1 MLVSNVKCSYLKNGV
16 WSSFSDQAENTMD
29 GIKIQT
35 NPNSAYY
42 LQYRTWNEGR
52 PGYYDYVKSTQD
64 DFAGMSGR
72 PIQRLQ
78 IQVYKNDGTKLT
90 SGVVVMYRVKNGS
103 EWIPWVSNA
112 DPEWMRSVQQKY
124 NLGGTLAVDSVYAG
138 NPGVNITG
146 VQILVYEEGSLGDF
160 TGGEVSASLSY
171 MVGNLSN
178 WSPFSQGALAPQ
190 MDGIKIQTSASKDY
204 YLLYKTWNAGN
215 SSYYPTVK
223 STEDDYAGYPGKA
236 IQRLAIQVFRND
248 GTKLTSGVIVMYRV
262 FAEGEWLPWVSNA
275 DPEWMHNAQNKYSL
289 GGTLD
294 VDSVYAGNAGQN
306 ISGVEIRI
314 FEDDSYNA
322 GSDSFSGSE
331 INLNL
336 SYMSDSLSN
345 WTPFSRS
352 VVSSDIDGIKI
363 QTDSSQPFYLQ
374 YKSWNEGR
382 TSYYPVVDSRGTAYN
397 DYAGY
402 PGQTMQLLSITAHS
416 SDGTKLTSGVV
427 VMYRVRVAGVWLPW
441 VSNADPEWMQ
451 SVFRQYNLDGTL
463 DTVSTYAGNKGQN
476 IDGVEIRA
484 FTGTTNNNPVGNLSG
499 TEYVPSLSYM
509 NDSLSNWTPF
519 SGSVITSKLDGI
531 KIQTDPSKPYYLVYK
546 SWNAGKSGYYPDVK
560 STGTAYNDYAGYP
573 GQPTQLLSIKA
584 YRNDGVK
591 LTTGVVVMYRVHI
604 GDSWIP
610 WVSNADPEWM
620 RSVQNKYG
628 LGGVLDYD
636 AYYAGNK
643 GQNINGIEI
652 RIFEENGISDAP
664 PTPSGPHKI
673 IQAPFISQLG
683 RYPTGCESVS
693 SVMALNYAGYD
704 ISVDTFIDQYLDKR
718 PWPFDPNETFGGN
731 PRLTSGW
738 GCYTPVIRKAMDK
751 ILEGKH
757 HSAKVVNG
765 MSIPDLCSTYIDK
778 DIPVIFWG
786 TIDMAPPH
794 PGKTWTYNGKSITW
808 IAPLHCLLLVGY
820 DDNHYIFNDPLK
832 TNAPTYYSKEAVEL
846 AYNGISKQA
855 MVLVENPYK
864 YIQPAIPDV
873 PAGTP
878 SILNFISDIRQ
889 LETIYTEWPGFILL
903 DPRSFVEEIT
913 KLFRGQE
920 YTGFQWDVTTSPVNY
935 AFTDYIKSNHPDLW
949 NRFYNYI
956 KKETNGHRSLM
967 SDGRKGRID
976 FAHLMATLEG
986 YQSKALVPHFWAGW
1000 GGDLAT
1006 GMRDTTYNIKENTDP
1021 GELYYGKTVQQIAD
1035 ATIGNESLT
1044 CNYTDFCSD
1053 FDAYKIAQKILE
1065 YYENAPHTGWNI
1077 HIVSDTIQ
1085 WYYTTYA
1092 NTLYTKRFEWITE
1105 ELNCD
1110 PTFESLTAAI
1120 YKTMNS
1126 DLEELGLLKLLAGDP
1141 TDKVNIAC
1149 CRAFA
1154 HYIYTMIHTYNS

>member
-1 MLVSNVKCSYLKNGV
+1 MLVSNIRLSYLKNGV
-16 WSSFSDQAENTMD
+16 WSSFTNQAENTMD

-35 NPNSAYY
+35 NPNSSYY
-42 LQYRTWNEGR
+42 LKYRTWNEGR
-52 PGYYDYVKSTQD
+52 SDYYPYVTSTED
-64 DFAGMSGR
+64 DFAGLSGR

-90 SGVVVMYRVKNGS
+90 SGVVVMYRVKNGDQ
-103 EWIPWVSNA
+103 WIPWVSNA

-138 NPGVNITG
+138 NPGQNITG

-171 MVGNLSN
+171 MVGSLSN
-178 WSPFSQGALAPQ
+178 WSPFSKGALAPQ

-248 GTKLTSGVIVMYRV
+248 GTKLTSGVIVMYRA

-275 DPEWMHNAQNKYSL
+275 DPEWMRNAQNKYSL

-322 GSDSFSGSE
+322 GSDNFSGSE

-382 TSYYPVVDSRGTAYN
+382 SSYYPVVDSRGTVYN

-402 PGQTMQLLSITAHS
+402 PGQTIQLLSISAYS
-416 SDGTKLTSGVV
+416 NDGTKLTSGVV
-427 VMYRVRVAGVWLPW
+427 IMYRVRVAGVWLPW

-519 SGSVITSKLDGI
+519 SGSVISSKLDGI

-546 SWNAGKSGYYPDVK
+546 SWNAGRSGYYPDVK

-573 GQPTQLLSIKA
+573 GQPTQLLSIKV

-652 RIFEENGISDAP
+652 RIFEENGISDTP
-664 PTPSGPHKI
+664 PTPSGPCKI

-693 SVMALNYAGYD
+693 SVMALNYAGYST
-704 ISVDTFIDQYLDKR
+704 SVDDFIDKYLDKK

-738 GCYTPVIRKAMDK
+738 GCYTPVIQKAMNR
-751 ILEGKH
+751 ILSGKKDYALDV
-757 HSAKVVNG
+757 SG
-765 MSIPDLCSTYIDK
+765 MSIPELCSEYIDN

-786 TIDMAPPH
+786 TIDMAPPYQ
-794 PGKTWTYNGKSITW
+794 GKTWTYNGKSITW

-820 DDNHYIFNDPLK
+820 DDNNYIFNDPLK
-832 TNAPTYYSKEAVEL
+832 TNAPTYYSKESVEL

-855 MVLVENPYK
+855 MVIKEKAKPTITQQEYDAGVRVVFHQGEYYLDYT
-864 YIQPAIPDV
+864 IPLDNLFHN
-873 PAGTP
+873 AKAQCEDHRCMSWEQYCEWLQEISSLLTP
-878 SILNFISDIRQ
+878 SVSQHTGMQLGSFSWFYGQVNHNKAWDIKREARWKEALPNVAYLGATNKGFLYKGKKISAEDAGNIMFGYTGRATGFSDVTLYWGGGVAAQGSLNNSEVNTPPYYGDDVNDHEMIQYGYELFQSEYPNYPEVGFEGIPVEKGLLAAIGDIILN
-889 LETIYTEWPGFILL
+889 PG
-903 DPRSFVEEIT
+903 T
-913 KLFRGQE
+913 
-920 YTGFQWDVTTSPVNY
+920 
-935 AFTDYIKSNHPDLW
+935 
-949 NRFYNYI
+949 
-956 KKETNGHRSLM
+956 
-967 SDGRKGRID
+967 
-976 FAHLMATLEG
+976 
-986 YQSKALVPHFWAGW
+986 
-1000 GGDLAT
+1000 
-1006 GMRDTTYNIKENTDP
+1006 
-1021 GELYYGKTVQQIAD
+1021 
-1035 ATIGNESLT
+1035 
-1044 CNYTDFCSD
+1044 
-1053 FDAYKIAQKILE
+1053 
-1065 YYENAPHTGWNI
+1065 
-1077 HIVSDTIQ
+1077 
-1085 WYYTTYA
+1085 
-1092 NTLYTKRFEWITE
+1092 
-1105 ELNCD
+1105 
-1110 PTFESLTAAI
+1110 
-1120 YKTMNS
+1120 
-1126 DLEELGLLKLLAGDP
+1126 
-1141 TDKVNIAC
+1141 
-1149 CRAFA
+1149 
-1154 HYIYTMIHTYNS
+1154 

>member
-16 WSSFSDQAENTMD
+16 WSSFTNQAENTMD

-35 NPNSAYY
+35 NPNSSYY
-42 LQYRTWNEGR
+42 LKYRTWNEGR
-52 PGYYDYVKSTQD
+52 SDYYPYVTSTED
-64 DFAGMSGR
+64 DFAGLSGR

-90 SGVVVMYRVKNGS
+90 SGVVVMYRVKNGDQ
-103 EWIPWVSNA
+103 WIPWVSNA

-138 NPGVNITG
+138 NPGQNITG

-171 MVGNLSN
+171 MVGSLSN

-352 VVSSDIDGIKI
+352 VVSSDLDGIKI

-382 TSYYPVVDSRGTAYN
+382 SSYYPVVDSRGTAYN

-402 PGQTMQLLSITAHS
+402 PGQTIQLLSITAHS
-416 SDGTKLTSGVV
+416 NDGTKLTSGVV
-427 VMYRVRVAGVWLPW
+427 IMYRVRVAGVWLPW

-693 SVMALNYAGYD
+693 SVMALNYAGYN

-718 PWPFDPNETFGGN
+718 PWPFDPNVSFGGN
-731 PRLTSGW
+731 PRLNSGW
-738 GCYTPVIRKAMDK
+738 GCYTPVIKKAMDK

-765 MSIPDLCSTYIDK
+765 MSIPDLCSTYIDN

-855 MVLVENPYK
+855 MVLVEDPYK

-1006 GMRDTTYNIKENTDP
+1006 GMRDTTYNMKENTDP
-1021 GELYYGKTVQQIAD
+1021 LKTVQQIAN
-1035 ATIGNESLT
+1035 ATIGNEGST

-1105 ELNCD
+1105 ELNCY

-1120 YKTMNS
+1120 YKTMNN
-1126 DLEELGLLKLLAGDP
+1126 DLEELGLLKLLAGNP
-1141 TDKVNIAC
+1141 TDEVNIAC

>member
-1 MLVSNVKCSYLKNGV
+1 MLVSNIRLSYLKNGV
-16 WSSFSDQAENTMD
+16 WSSFTNQAENTMD

-35 NPNSAYY
+35 NPNSSYY
-42 LQYRTWNEGR
+42 LKYRTWNEGR
-52 PGYYDYVKSTQD
+52 SDYYPYVTSTED
-64 DFAGMSGR
+64 DFAGLSGR

-90 SGVVVMYRVKNGS
+90 SGVVVMYRVKNGDQ
-103 EWIPWVSNA
+103 WIPWVSNA

-138 NPGVNITG
+138 NPGQNITG

-171 MVGNLSN
+171 MVGSLSN
-178 WSPFSQGALAPQ
+178 WSPFSKGALAPQ

-204 YLLYKTWNAGN
+204 YLLYKMWNAGN

-248 GTKLTSGVIVMYRV
+248 GTKLTSGVIVMYRA

-275 DPEWMHNAQNKYSL
+275 DPEWMRNAQNKYSL

-322 GSDSFSGSE
+322 GSDNFSGSE

-382 TSYYPVVDSRGTAYN
+382 SSYYPVVDSRGTAYN

-402 PGQTMQLLSITAHS
+402 PGQTMQLLSISAYS
-416 SDGTKLTSGVV
+416 NDGTKLTSGVV
-427 VMYRVRVAGVWLPW
+427 IMYRVRVAGVWLPW

-519 SGSVITSKLDGI
+519 SGSVISSKLDGI

-546 SWNAGKSGYYPDVK
+546 SWNAGRSGYYPDVD
-560 STGTAYNDYAGYP
+560 SRGTAYNDYAGYP
-573 GQPTQLLSIKA
+573 GQPTQLLSIKV

-652 RIFEENGISDAP
+652 RIFEENGISDTP
-664 PTPSGPHKI
+664 PTPSGPCKI

-693 SVMALNYAGYD
+693 SVMALNYAGFD
-704 ISVDTFIDQYLDKR
+704 ISVDTFIDKYLDKR
-718 PWPFDPNETFGGN
+718 PWPFDPNVSFGGN
-731 PRLTSGW
+731 PRLNSGW
-738 GCYTPVIRKAMDK
+738 GCYTPVIKKAMDR
-751 ILEGKH
+751 ILSGKSH
-757 HSAKVVNG
+757 YAKELKG
-765 MSIPDLCSTYIDK
+765 LSIPTLCSKYIDK

-786 TIDMAPPH
+786 TINMKSPH
-794 PGKTWTYNGKSITW
+794 ASSSWVYNGKTITW

-820 DDNHYIFNDPLK
+820 DDNNYIFNDPL
-832 TNAPTYYSKEAVEL
+832 TTRALTYYNKESVEA
-846 AYNGISKQA
+846 AYNGVYKQA
-855 MVLVENPYK
+855 IVILENPNQPPFDHTNYEALKNELVPAVENDIDWLHKLGKWHSSEDALDIILSYDDIITKYSNRFDIPKALLQTVIFREQRFVWFADDVADSIVIQSYFYDKALDDWQALSPAQQLVTPLPEIPIGYRHDCSTGLAQIFGATAIKAINYAVLQGIITDERSYNAENLEDLKTIWYK
-864 YIQPAIPDV
+864 LKDDDDFNVKCAALTLIFEARSTLGYSEDYQNYNMDQIAMIF
-873 PAGTP
+873 TKYN
-878 SILNFISDIRQ
+878 SISD
-889 LETIYTEWPGFILL
+889 LPN
-903 DPRSFVEEIT
+903 D
-913 KLFRGQE
+913 
-920 YTGFQWDVTTSPVNY
+920 
-935 AFTDYIKSNHPDLW
+935 
-949 NRFYNYI
+949 
-956 KKETNGHRSLM
+956 
-967 SDGRKGRID
+967 
-976 FAHLMATLEG
+976 
-986 YQSKALVPHFWAGW
+986 
-1000 GGDLAT
+1000 
-1006 GMRDTTYNIKENTDP
+1006 
-1021 GELYYGKTVQQIAD
+1021 YGKDCAKWF
-1035 ATIGNESLT
+1035 TIFN
-1044 CNYTDFCSD
+1044 
-1053 FDAYKIAQKILE
+1053 K
-1065 YYENAPHTGWNI
+1065 
-1077 HIVSDTIQ
+1077 
-1085 WYYTTYA
+1085 
-1092 NTLYTKRFEWITE
+1092 
-1105 ELNCD
+1105 
-1110 PTFESLTAAI
+1110 
-1120 YKTMNS
+1120 
-1126 DLEELGLLKLLAGDP
+1126 
-1141 TDKVNIAC
+1141 
-1149 CRAFA
+1149 
-1154 HYIYTMIHTYNS
+1154 YN